1 MRRPQNLKN
10 WIVPPFFWNYLLSKV
25 TEWVIFEAFSEYL
38 NLTMKNKEAPNWI
51 CKINFQYFSW
61 KKIETADTLEISDSR
76 KKSPVCLGIFLDQV
90 KVQMVKIAF
99 CQVWMQEIWIQF
111 RILFLIQI
119 GMSTDNNAEMTM
131 VG

>member
-1 MRRPQNLKN
+1 
-10 WIVPPFFWNYLLSKV
+10 
-25 TEWVIFEAFSEYL
+25 
-38 NLTMKNKEAPNWI
+38 MKLQIP
-51 CKINFQYFSW
+51 
-61 KKIETADTLEISDSR
+61 TLEISGSR

-131 VG
+131 VGLINYFIL

>member
-1 MRRPQNLKN
+1 MQICMYFKN
-10 WIVPPFFWNYLLSKV
+10 IRFSEKV
-25 TEWVIFEAFSEYL
+25 T
-38 NLTMKNKEAPNWI
+38 
-51 CKINFQYFSW
+51 C
-61 KKIETADTLEISDSR
+61 
-76 KKSPVCLGIFLDQV
+76 CLGIFLDQV

-131 VG
+131 VGLINSF